1 MTPVHQLPTLD
12 ELRSRRAEAVRLASR
27 RLLPRL
33 MMTAVAIL
41 PATIAV
47 ILAIR
52 GTLDPALMVPIV
64 IAVAVAG
71 SLYTGYVVLDY
82 VRRIL
87 PEELTRAGLVCHVC
101 GKPLAPTA
109 GRSGDSARIRASTKD
124 PDILAAIDGKCPG
137 CGTWVVRDAPRNA
150 A

>member
-87 PEELTRAGLVCHVC
+87 PEELTRAGLV
-101 GKPLAPTA
+101 
-109 GRSGDSARIRASTKD
+109 
-124 PDILAAIDGKCPG
+124 
-137 CGTWVVRDAPRNA
+137 
-150 A
+150 